1 MALRLNKTNIIHG
14 INSKGN
20 FIFNEAVSEFSIIIM
35 GSTGKLF
42 FVVGKEVGLGAVV
55 NSFHQK
61 RQTVGSSLGISLSG
75 ENKKWG

>member
-35 GSTGKLF
+35 GSTG
-42 FVVGKEVGLGAVV
+42 
-55 NSFHQK
+55 NSFLLLGK
-61 RQTVGSSLGISLSG
+61 RLALVQ
-75 ENKKWG
+75 W